1 MPFIFYDG
9 KTGRQ
14 YTLPGLYQPIYGHPE
29 FDGMAQRNC
38 RDRLEHICK
47 VYDALEKE
55 LQRPLRVLD
64 LGCNQGFIS
73 FTLAA
78 RGGAVTGIEVDETRV
93 KFCNLLAEENPGL
106 KIKFLRARIE
116 DFVPAVQPNEY
127 DLVIAMSVLH
137 YPCMQYG
144 WQKVQAMLSDLAK
157 KVNGAIF
164 ELALNTEPHNW
175 YGRLPGNFFE
185 LIAGFSFA
193 RTMAC
198 ITHSKTSGAMKR
210 PLCFAS
216 SRYAYLESSGMLKID
231 SVKYHSGVHI
241 NGRMYFHCGDKF
253 VKVGLVMDYVTFERY
268 QKEIRFLKKFGGQNS
283 LPKLYET
290 CVEPDDTGIYRFF
303 IVTDKIFGVTLSEK
317 IKNLSREERFEILKK
332 VLRDLAFFEEN
343 GYRNFDIHL
352 GNFLY
357 TDSGKVI
364 PVDYELFSDG
374 ETDILSPFPR
384 HPAIQ
389 FFHFANTLLEYL
401 PETSFLR
408 TPKFLTYFKKN
419 IGDKKFSRIMR
430 IKDSEK
436 YFARLYEILFESDD
450 ETFDGYT
457 MSELELLAVEDYLK
471 NVGKKLKEYESEID
485 SINRKIGEQQKEL
498 RNLKKD

>member
-1 MPFIFYDG
+1 M
-9 KTGRQ
+9 
-14 YTLPGLYQPIYGHPE
+14 
-29 FDGMAQRNC
+29 
-38 RDRLEHICK
+38 
-47 VYDALEKE
+47 
-55 LQRPLRVLD
+55 
-64 LGCNQGFIS
+64 
-73 FTLAA
+73 
-78 RGGAVTGIEVDETRV
+78 TGIEVDETRV
-93 KFCNLLAEENPGL
+93 KFCNLLAEENPNL

-116 DFVPAVQPNEY
+116 DFIPTIQPGEY

-144 WQKVQAMLSDLAK
+144 WQKVQGLLSELAK

-198 ITHSKTSGAMKR
+198 ITHSKTSGDMKR

-216 SRYAYLESSGMLKID
+216 SKYAYLENSGMLKID
-231 SVKYHSGVHI
+231 SVKYHSGVRI

-253 VKVGLVMDYVTFERY
+253 VKVGLIMNHVAFERY
-268 QKEIRFLKKFGGQNS
+268 QKEIRFMKKFGGQNN

-290 CVEPDDTGIYRFF
+290 YVEPDDIGIYRFF
-303 IVTDKIFGVTLSEK
+303 IVTDKIFGVPLSEK
-317 IKNLSREERFEILKK
+317 IKDLSQEERFEVLKK

-343 GYRNFDIHL
+343 GYRSFDIHS

-357 TDSGKVI
+357 KNSGEVV

-374 ETDILSPFPR
+374 GTDILSPFPR
-384 HPAIQ
+384 HPVTQ
-389 FFHFANTLLEYL
+389 FFHFANTLLENL
-401 PETSFLR
+401 SGEKFFERQPR
-408 TPKFLTYFKKN
+408 FLTYFKKH
-419 IGDKKFSRIMR
+419 IGDKKFSRIMQ

-436 YFARLYEILFESDD
+436 YFARLYGILFESDD
-450 ETFDGYT
+450 DEKFDGYT
-457 MSELELLAVEDYLK
+457 VAEHELLAVEDYLED
-471 NVGKKLKEYESEID
+471 VGKKLEKYETHFGQID
-485 SINRKIGEQQKEL
+485 VYMQGLTKRIEEL
-498 RNLKKD
+498 EKRLT